1 MIRDRNS
8 VPRNLAV
15 VGLALIV
22 VTAMHW
28 LIPVHPGAVHMVH
41 IVLRKFF
48 VVPVLLAAVWF
59 GLRGAVVTATITTA
73 VYLPYVFLRW
83 TGHTAENFNQ
93 AGEMLSVWGVALIAG
108 WLVGREKSALQA
120 KAEVHRGAL
129 TALVS
134 ALDARE
140 HDTELHSWRVRAYA
154 VRIAQRMK
162 LPESE
167 RRVIEQ
173 AALLHDIGKIGVPDH
188 ILLKP
193 GPLTETEWEVMRRH
207 AEIGH
212 RILSAVPSFEEV
224 ATVVL
229 AHHEHYDGSGYPR
242 GLQNIQIPQGA
253 RVFAVADAYD
263 ALTSSRPYRDAASIQ
278 DALRVI
284 ENERGKYFDP
294 SVVDAF
300 LRMTHSELTTIRA
313 SVTHSTAG
321 LMES

>member
-1 MIRDRNS
+1 MINERKS
-8 VPRNLAV
+8 VSRHIAV
-15 VGLALIV
+15 VGLALIA
-22 VTAMHW
+22 VTALHW
-28 LIPVHPGAVHMVH
+28 LTPVQPGAEHMVH
-41 IVLRKFF
+41 IVLRKLF

-59 GLRGAVVTATITTA
+59 GLGGAVVTATITTA
-73 VYLPYVFLRW
+73 VYLPYVFIRW

-93 AGEMLSVWGVALIAG
+93 AGEMLSVWAVTLIAG
-108 WLVGREKSALQA
+108 WLVGREKSALHA

-140 HDTELHSWRVRAYA
+140 HDTELHSWRVQAYA
-154 VRIAQRMK
+154 LRIAEKMK
-162 LPESE
+162 LDPADC
-167 RRVIEQ
+167 RVIEQ

-193 GPLTETEWEVMRRH
+193 GPLTEPEWEVMRRH

-212 RILSAVPSFEEV
+212 KILSAVPSLAEV

-263 ALTSSRPYRDAASIQ
+263 AITSSRPYREAASVEE
-278 DALRVI
+278 ALRI
-284 ENERGKYFDP
+284 IKSERGKYFDP
-294 SVVDAF
+294 LVVDAF
-300 LRMTHSELTTIRA
+300 LDMSHAQLASLRA
-313 SVTHSTAG
+313 RVTHSTAG
-321 LMES
+321 LMEP

>member
-1 MIRDRNS
+1 MIFDRNRVS
-8 VPRNLAV
+8 HHITV

-22 VTAMHW
+22 VTALHW
-28 LIPVHPGAVHMVH
+28 LTPIQPGAEHMTH
-41 IVLRKFF
+41 ILLRKLF

-59 GLRGAVVTATITTA
+59 GLGGAVVTATVTTA
-73 VYLPYVFLRW
+73 VYLPYVFIRW

-93 AGEMLSVWGVALIAG
+93 AGEVLSVWAVALIAG
-108 WLVGREKSALQA
+108 WLVGREKAAIQA

-140 HDTELHSWRVRAYA
+140 RDTELHSWRVRAYA
-154 VRIAQRMK
+154 ARLAEKLK
-162 LPESE
+162 LPAHECH
-167 RRVIEQ
+167 VIKQ
-173 AALLHDIGKIGVPDH
+173 ASLLHDIGKIGVPDH

-212 RILSAVPSFEEV
+212 RILSSVPSFEEV

-242 GLQNIQIPQGA
+242 GLHSNQIPYGA

-263 ALTSSRPYRDAASIQ
+263 ALTSTRPYREATSVKE
-278 DALRVI
+278 ALRVI
-284 ENERGKYFDP
+284 KNDKGKYFDP

-313 SVTHSTAG
+313 MVTHSNAG
-321 LMES
+321 LVES